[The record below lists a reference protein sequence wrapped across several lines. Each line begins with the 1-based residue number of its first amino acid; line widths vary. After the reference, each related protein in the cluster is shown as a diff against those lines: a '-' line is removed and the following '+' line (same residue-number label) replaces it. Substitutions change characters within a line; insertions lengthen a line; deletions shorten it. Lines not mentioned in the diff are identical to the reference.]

1 MLCPEIPLCHSLS
14 LSVKLLFPLAFL
26 SKYLKTKLLK
36 TLRLLHYGMQLQRIN
51 SNAKHFFPF
60 LFLNYSELVYPDL
73 CWSSLTCPL
82 WFCSGIDEPAIQW
95 HEQEQWSQQCQQDVG
110 SYRDPDTRGGAASSG
125 GWEPDMFY
133 LLTSIYFIA
142 LCSNKAQFR
151 LWYFLENVKTIT
163 PNFTSLVML

>member
-82 WFCSGIDEPAIQW
+82 WVLQW
-95 HEQEQWSQQCQQDVG
+95 HWRTGYPVARTGAVITTMPARRRELQRSRYPRG
-110 SYRDPDTRGGAASSG
+110 SCFFRWVRARHVLPADIHL
-125 GWEPDMFY
+125 FY
-133 LLTSIYFIA
+133 CTLL
-142 LCSNKAQFR
+142 Q
-151 LWYFLENVKTIT
+151 
-163 PNFTSLVML
+163 